1 MILSI
6 LKKIIGSKNNRDL
19 RRIRKTVAEIN
30 SLEESL
36 KLFSDKDLREKTNQF
51 RDRLASGEQ
60 LDEMLAEA
68 FATVRET
75 SRRVLAMRHFDV
87 QLIGGITLHEGRIA
101 EMRTG
106 EGKTLAATLSAYLN
120 ALPAKGVHII
130 TVNDYLAKRDAQWML
145 PLYRALGLSLGVIQ
159 SHRGGNEASS
169 FYCSADD
176 ENGLTVST
184 RKEAYAADITYGTN
198 NEFGFDYL
206 RDNMAVSSEQ
216 LVQGEL
222 FYSVIDE
229 VDSILVDEARTPL
242 IISGK
247 VSDSTKWY
255 SDFTRIV
262 KGMKRDVHYEIDEA
276 KKQVH
281 TTEVGVEYVESKLGI
296 KNLYENTQTNFIH
309 YLTATL
315 RAKTIFTKDVDYI
328 IADGQIKIV
337 DEFTGRVLEGRRYSD
352 GLHQALEAKENVKIQ
367 DENQTLASITYQNYF
382 RMYENLAGMTG
393 TAKTEEEEFVQ
404 IYNLEVV
411 EIPTNLPIQRSDQQ
425 DAVYKTNSAKLDA
438 VIEDIKLRNTK
449 GQPILLGTVSVEASE
464 EISKLLTSK
473 GIVHNVLNAKNHEE
487 EANIVAQAGRLGAVT
502 VATNM
507 AGRGVDIKLGGNPE
521 DMAIQLQIK
530 ENQQD
535 NPNFLKTKIVEFE
548 SKVEKEKQDVLE
560 LGGLYVLGTERHE
573 SRRIDNQ
580 LRGRSG
586 RQGDPGESR
595 FYISLQDDLMRRFQG
610 ERIESIMNKLNLP
623 DEERI
628 EQSMV
633 TKSIE
638 RAQAQVES
646 LNFEIRK
653 NVLKFDQVLNQ
664 QRDVIYKWRRELL
677 RSESIHD
684 LIEGWFED
692 VVDLISKNIENYKKS
707 YESLDQFKDLVEN
720 ELSELLSDAA
730 KNKLFQN
737 LEINDNLDIE
747 KSLKDLFYDNEKQD
761 ENNFWNLAR
770 GSALSFIDQS
780 WKDHLAEMDYLRS
793 GIGLRAMGQRDP
805 LVEYQNEGYDLFEEL
820 IDNVKFSVIRI
831 LLNFD
836 KNLIVQ
842 KEKNIDDNVKEKT
855 ITKDKIGRND
865 PCYCGSG
872 KKYKKC
878 GMVDACIKK
887 S

>member
-1 MILSI
+1 MSIFKKVLSV
-6 LKKIIGSKNNRDL
+6 GSGKLASELND
-19 RRIRKTVAEIN
+19 VVQAIN
-30 SLEESL
+30 DKEKDFE
-36 KLFSDKDLREKTNQF
+36 LFSDEEIKVNFQDLSKKLNGDPQSIEV
-51 RDRLASGEQ
+51 
-60 LDEMLAEA
+60 EA
-68 FATVRET
+68 FAYIREAAKRT
-75 SRRVLAMRHFDV
+75 LGQRHYDV
-87 QLIGGITLHEGRIA
+87 QLFGGLVLLRNKIA
-101 EMRTG
+101 EMKTG
-106 EGKTLAATLSAYLN
+106 EGKTLVSTLPISLM
-120 ALPAKGVHII
+120 ALFKKGVHVV
-130 TVNDYLAKRDAQWML
+130 TVNEYLAKRDAEWMS
-145 PLYRALGLSLGVIQ
+145 PIYNFLGLEV
-159 SHRGGNEASS
+159 
-169 FYCSADD
+169 
-176 ENGLTVST
+176 GLIHSNQDPAE
-184 RKEAYAADITYGTN
+184 KNQAYKKDITYGTN

-206 RDNMAVSSEQ
+206 RDNMAISGEQ

-255 SDFTRIV
+255 SEFTKIV
-262 KGMKRDVHYEIDEA
+262 KGMKRDIHYEIDEA

-281 TTEVGVEYVESKLGI
+281 TTELGVEYVESKLGI
-296 KNLYENTQTNFIH
+296 TNLYENTKTNFIH

-315 RAKTIFTKDVDYI
+315 RAKTIFVKDVDYI
-328 IADGQIKIV
+328 VADGQIKIV

-411 EIPTNLPIQRSDQQ
+411 EIPTNLPIQRADQQ
-425 DAVYKTNSAKLDA
+425 DAVYKTNKAKLDA
-438 VIEDIKLRNTK
+438 VIEDIKHRNEN

-473 GIVHNVLNAKNHEE
+473 GIVHNVLNAKNHEQ
-487 EANIVAQAGRLGAVT
+487 EANIIAQAGKLGAVT

-507 AGRGVDIKLGGNPE
+507 AGRGVDIKLGGNADE
-521 DMAIQLQIK
+521 MALQLQIN
-530 ENQQD
+530 ENELD
-535 NPNFLKTKIVEFE
+535 NSNYLKSKIVELE
-548 SKVEKEKQDVLE
+548 ENVEKEKEKVLS

-595 FYISLQDDLMRRFQG
+595 FYISLQDELMRRFQG

-623 DEERI
+623 DDERI

-677 RSESIHD
+677 RSENINN
-684 LIEGWFED
+684 LIEGWLSD
-692 VVDLISKNIENYKKS
+692 VLETVSNNIDSYKKS
-707 YESLDQFKDLVEN
+707 YENLEHFNELVEN
-720 ELSELLSDAA
+720 ELGELLSDSVKSKFL
-730 KNKLFQN
+730 KNIQIN
-737 LEINDNLDIE
+737 DDLEIY
-747 KSLKDLFYDNEKQD
+747 KDLESLFDYNKKQD
-761 ENNFWNLAR
+761 SDNFWNLAR

-780 WKDHLAEMDYLRS
+780 WKDHLSEMDYLRS

-820 IDNVKFSVIRI
+820 INNVKFSVIRI

-836 KNLIVQ
+836 KTLIVQ
-842 KEKNIDDNVKEKT
+842 KEKNIDDNVKEKV

-878 GMVDACIKK
+878 GLVNKCIKK

>member
-1 MILSI
+1 MSIFKKVLSV
-6 LKKIIGSKNNRDL
+6 GSGKLATELNT
-19 RRIRKTVAEIN
+19 IVAAIN
-30 SLEESL
+30 SKEQEFE
-36 KLFSDKDLREKTNQF
+36 KFSDQEIKTNFQN
-51 RDRLASGEQ
+51 LSEQ
-60 LDEMLAEA
+60 LEGSSQNIEVEA
-68 FATVRET
+68 FAYTREAAKRT
-75 SRRVLAMRHFDV
+75 LGQRHYDV
-87 QLIGGITLHEGRIA
+87 QIFGGLVLLRNKIA
-101 EMRTG
+101 EMKTG
-106 EGKTLAATLSAYLN
+106 EGKTLVSTLPISLM
-120 ALPAKGVHII
+120 ALYKKGVHVV
-130 TVNDYLAKRDAQWML
+130 TVNEYLAKRDAEWMS
-145 PLYRALGLSLGVIQ
+145 PVYEFLGLEVGLIHSNQDPL
-159 SHRGGNEASS
+159 NKAAS
-169 FYCSADD
+169 Y
-176 ENGLTVST
+176 
-184 RKEAYAADITYGTN
+184 KKDITYGTN

-206 RDNMAVSSEQ
+206 RDNMAVSNEQ

-255 SDFTRIV
+255 SDFTRIA
-262 KGMKRDVHYEIDEA
+262 KGMKRDIHYEIDEA

-281 TTEVGVEYVESKLGI
+281 TTEAGVEYVESKLGI
-296 KNLYENTQTNFIH
+296 ANLYENTQTNFIH

-315 RAKTIFTKDVDYI
+315 RAKTIFTKDIDYI
-328 IADGQIKIV
+328 VSDGQIKIV

-411 EIPTNLPIQRSDQQ
+411 EIPTNLPIQRIDQQ
-425 DAVYKTNSAKLDA
+425 DAVYKTNTAKLEA
-438 VIEDIKLRNTK
+438 VIEDIKIRNDR

-473 GIVHNVLNAKNHEE
+473 GIVHNVLNAKNHEQ
-487 EANIVAQAGRLGAVT
+487 EAQIIAQAGRMGAVT

-521 DMAIQLQIK
+521 EMAIQQLKK
-530 ENQQD
+530 ENQED
-535 NPNFLKTKIVEFE
+535 NKDLLNSKISAFE
-548 SKVEKEKQDVLE
+548 SEVEKEKKRVLE

-595 FYISLQDDLMRRFQG
+595 FFISLQDDLMRRFQG

-677 RSESIHD
+677 RSKNIKN

-692 VVDLISKNIENYKKS
+692 VADIVSNNIESYKKN
-707 YESLDQFKDLVEN
+707 YETLEDFKNLVEN
-720 ELSELLSDAA
+720 ELSELLSDTS
-730 KNKLFQN
+730 KNKLIQK
-737 LEINDNLDIE
+737 LEINDNLDIK
-747 KSLKDLFYDNEKQD
+747 KSLEELFYNNENQD
-761 ENNFWNLAR
+761 INNFWNLAR
-770 GSALSFIDQS
+770 NSSLSFIDQS

-836 KNLIVQ
+836 KNLIVK

-855 ITKDKIGRND
+855 FTKDKIGRND

>member
-1 MILSI
+1 MSIFKKVLSV
-6 LKKIIGSKNNRDL
+6 GSGKLASELND
-19 RRIRKTVAEIN
+19 VVQAIN
-30 SLEESL
+30 DKEKEFE
-36 KLFSDKDLREKTNQF
+36 LFSDEEIKVNFQDLSKKLNGDPQSIEV
-51 RDRLASGEQ
+51 
-60 LDEMLAEA
+60 EA
-68 FATVRET
+68 FAYIREAAKRT
-75 SRRVLAMRHFDV
+75 LGQRHYDV
-87 QLIGGITLHEGRIA
+87 QLFGGLVLLRNKIA
-101 EMRTG
+101 EMKTG
-106 EGKTLAATLSAYLN
+106 EGKTLVSTLPISLM
-120 ALPAKGVHII
+120 ALFKKGVHVV
-130 TVNDYLAKRDAQWML
+130 TVNEYLAKRDAEWMS
-145 PLYRALGLSLGVIQ
+145 PIYNFLGLEV
-159 SHRGGNEASS
+159 
-169 FYCSADD
+169 
-176 ENGLTVST
+176 GLIHSNQNPEE
-184 RKEAYAADITYGTN
+184 KNQAYKKDITYGTN

-206 RDNMAVSSEQ
+206 RDNMAISSEQ

-255 SDFTRIV
+255 SEFTKIV
-262 KGMKRDVHYEIDEA
+262 KGMKRDIHYEIDEA

-281 TTEVGVEYVESKLGI
+281 TTELGVEFVESKLGI
-296 KNLYENTQTNFIH
+296 SNLYENTKTNFIH

-315 RAKTIFTKDVDYI
+315 RAKTIFVKDVDYI
-328 IADGQIKIV
+328 VADGQIKIV

-411 EIPTNLPIQRSDQQ
+411 EIPTNLPIQRADQQ
-425 DAVYKTNSAKLDA
+425 DAVYKTNKAKLDA
-438 VIEDIKLRNTK
+438 VIEDIKHRNQN

-464 EISKLLTSK
+464 EISKILTSK
-473 GIVHNVLNAKNHEE
+473 GIVHNVLNAKNHEQ
-487 EANIVAQAGRLGAVT
+487 EANIIAQAGKLGAVT

-507 AGRGVDIKLGGNPE
+507 AGRGVDIKLGGNAE
-521 DMAIQLQIK
+521 EMAIQLQIK
-530 ENQQD
+530 ENELD
-535 NPNFLKTKIVEFE
+535 NPNYLKSKISELE
-548 SKVEKEKQDVLE
+548 ENVEKEKEKVLS

-595 FYISLQDDLMRRFQG
+595 FYISLQDELMRRFQG

-623 DEERI
+623 DDERI

-677 RSESIHD
+677 RSESVSD
-684 LIEGWFED
+684 LIEGWLSD
-692 VVDLISKNIENYKKS
+692 VLETVENNIESYKKS
-707 YESLDQFKDLVEN
+707 YENLEHFNELVEN
-720 ELSELLSDAA
+720 ELGELLSDSVRGKFI
-730 KNKLFQN
+730 KNLQ
-737 LEINDNLDIE
+737 INDDLDIY
-747 KSLKDLFYDNEKQD
+747 KDLENLFNENKKQD
-761 ENNFWNLAR
+761 IDNFWNLAR

-780 WKDHLAEMDYLRS
+780 WKDHLSEMDYLRS

-820 IDNVKFSVIRI
+820 INNVKFSVIRI

-842 KEKNIDDNVKEKT
+842 KEKNIDDNVKEKV

-878 GMVDACIKK
+878 GLVDKCIKK

>member
-1 MILSI
+1 LSI
-6 LKKIIGSKNNRDL
+6 FKRVLSVGSGKLVSELND
-19 RRIRKTVAEIN
+19 VVQAIN
-30 SLEESL
+30 DKEKEFE
-36 KLFSDKDLREKTNQF
+36 LFSDEEIKLNFQELSKKLNGDPQSIEV
-51 RDRLASGEQ
+51 
-60 LDEMLAEA
+60 EA
-68 FATVRET
+68 FAYIREAAKRT
-75 SRRVLAMRHFDV
+75 LGQRHYDV
-87 QLIGGITLHEGRIA
+87 QLFGGLVLLRNKIA
-101 EMRTG
+101 EMKTG
-106 EGKTLAATLSAYLN
+106 EGKTLVSTLPISLM
-120 ALPAKGVHII
+120 ALFKKGVHVV
-130 TVNDYLAKRDAQWML
+130 TVNEYLAKRDAEWMS
-145 PLYRALGLSLGVIQ
+145 PIYNFLGLEV
-159 SHRGGNEASS
+159 
-169 FYCSADD
+169 
-176 ENGLTVST
+176 GLIHSNQNPAE
-184 RKEAYAADITYGTN
+184 KNQAYKKDITYGTN

-206 RDNMAVSSEQ
+206 RDNMAISREQ

-255 SDFTRIV
+255 SEFTKIV
-262 KGMKRDVHYEIDEA
+262 KGMKRDIHYEIDEA

-281 TTEVGVEYVESKLGI
+281 TTELGVEYVESKLGI
-296 KNLYENTQTNFIH
+296 SNLYENTKTNFIH

-315 RAKTIFTKDVDYI
+315 RAKTIYLKDVDYI
-328 IADGQIKIV
+328 IEDGQIKIV

-411 EIPTNLPIQRSDQQ
+411 EIPTNLPVQRVDQQ
-425 DAVYKTNSAKLDA
+425 DAVYKTNKAKLEA
-438 VIEDIKLRNTK
+438 VIEDIRIRNQN

-464 EISKLLTSK
+464 EISKILTSK
-473 GIVHNVLNAKNHEE
+473 GIIHNVLNAKNHEQ
-487 EANIVAQAGRLGAVT
+487 EANIIAQAGKLGAVT

-507 AGRGVDIKLGGNPE
+507 AGRGVDIKLGGNADE
-521 DMAIQLQIK
+521 MALQLQIK
-530 ENQQD
+530 EEKLE
-535 NPNFLKTKIVEFE
+535 NPNYLISKIKELE
-548 SKVEKEKQDVLE
+548 DNVEKEKEKVLS

-595 FYISLQDDLMRRFQG
+595 FYISLQDELMRRFQG

-623 DEERI
+623 DDERI

-677 RSESIHD
+677 RSENISS
-684 LIEGWFED
+684 LIEGWLSD
-692 VVDLISKNIENYKKS
+692 VLETVANNIESFKKS
-707 YESLDQFKDLVEN
+707 YDNLEHFNELVEN
-720 ELSELLSDAA
+720 ELGELLSDLVRS
-730 KNKLFQN
+730 KFLKN
-737 LEINDNLDIE
+737 LEINDDLDIY
-747 KSLKDLFYDNEKQD
+747 KDLENLFYDNENQD
-761 ENNFWNLAR
+761 KENFWRLAR

-780 WKDHLAEMDYLRS
+780 WKDHLSEMDYLRS

-820 IDNVKFSVIRI
+820 INNVKFSVIRI

-836 KNLIVQ
+836 KTFIVQ
-842 KEKNIDDNVKEKT
+842 KEKNIDDNVKDKV
-855 ITKDKIGRND
+855 IAKDKIGRND

-872 KKYKKC
+872 KKFKKC
-878 GMVDACIKK
+878 GLVDKCIKK

>member
-1 MILSI
+1 MSIFKKVLSV
-6 LKKIIGSKNNRDL
+6 GSGKLASELND
-19 RRIRKTVAEIN
+19 VVQAIN
-30 SLEESL
+30 DKEKEFE
-36 KLFSDKDLREKTNQF
+36 LFSDEEIKLNFQDLSKKLNGDPQSIEV
-51 RDRLASGEQ
+51 
-60 LDEMLAEA
+60 EA
-68 FATVRET
+68 FAYIREAAKRT
-75 SRRVLAMRHFDV
+75 LGQRHYDV
-87 QLIGGITLHEGRIA
+87 QLFGGLVLLRNKIA
-101 EMRTG
+101 EMKTG
-106 EGKTLAATLSAYLN
+106 EGKTLVSTLPISLM
-120 ALPAKGVHII
+120 ALFKKGVHVV
-130 TVNDYLAKRDAQWML
+130 TVNEYLAKRDAEWMS
-145 PLYRALGLSLGVIQ
+145 PIYNFLGLDV
-159 SHRGGNEASS
+159 
-169 FYCSADD
+169 
-176 ENGLTVST
+176 GLIHSNQDPEE
-184 RKEAYAADITYGTN
+184 KNQAYKKDITYGTN

-206 RDNMAVSSEQ
+206 RDNMAISSEQ

-255 SDFTRIV
+255 SEFTKIV

-281 TTEVGVEYVESKLGI
+281 TTELGVEFVESKLGI
-296 KNLYENTQTNFIH
+296 SNLYENTKTNFIH

-315 RAKTIFTKDVDYI
+315 RAKTIFVKDVDYI
-328 IADGQIKIV
+328 VSDGQIKIV

-352 GLHQALEAKENVKIQ
+352 GLHQALEAKENVRIQ

-411 EIPTNLPIQRSDQQ
+411 EIPTNLPIQRADQQ
-425 DAVYKTNSAKLDA
+425 DAVYKTNKAKLDA
-438 VIEDIKLRNTK
+438 VIEDIKLRNQN
-449 GQPILLGTVSVEASE
+449 GQPVLLGTVSVEASE
-464 EISKLLTSK
+464 EISKILTSK
-473 GIVHNVLNAKNHEE
+473 GIVHNVLNAKNHEQ
-487 EANIVAQAGRLGAVT
+487 EANIIAQAGKLGAVT

-507 AGRGVDIKLGGNPE
+507 AGRGVDIKLGGNAE
-521 DMAIQLQIK
+521 EMALQLQIN
-530 ENQQD
+530 ENEQD
-535 NPNFLKTKIVEFE
+535 NPNYLE
-548 SKVEKEKQDVLE
+548 SKISELEENVEIEKEKVLS

-595 FYISLQDDLMRRFQG
+595 FYISLQDELMRRFQG
-610 ERIESIMNKLNLP
+610 ERIESIMTKLNLP
-623 DEERI
+623 DDERI

-677 RSESIHD
+677 RSQNINS
-684 LIEGWFED
+684 LIEGWLSD
-692 VVDLISKNIENYKKS
+692 VLETVANNIDSYKKT
-707 YESLDQFKDLVEN
+707 YENLEHFN
-720 ELSELLSDAA
+720 ELVNDELGELLSDSVRSKFI
-730 KNKLFQN
+730 KNLQ
-737 LEINDNLDIE
+737 INDDLDIY
-747 KSLKDLFYDNEKQD
+747 KDLEDLFNENEKQD
-761 ENNFWNLAR
+761 TDNFWNLAR

-780 WKDHLAEMDYLRS
+780 WKDHLSEMDYLRS

-805 LVEYQNEGYDLFEEL
+805 LVEYQNEGYDLFEDL
-820 IDNVKFSVIRI
+820 INNVKFSVIRI

-842 KEKNIDDNVKEKT
+842 KDKNIDDNVKEKV

-878 GMVDACIKK
+878 GLVDKCIKK

>member
-1 MILSI
+1 MSIFKRVLSV
-6 LKKIIGSKNNRDL
+6 GSGKLVSELND
-19 RRIRKTVAEIN
+19 VVQAIN
-30 SLEESL
+30 DKEKEFE
-36 KLFSDKDLREKTNQF
+36 LFSDEEIKLNFQELSKKLNGDPQSIEV
-51 RDRLASGEQ
+51 
-60 LDEMLAEA
+60 EA
-68 FATVRET
+68 FAYIREAAKRT
-75 SRRVLAMRHFDV
+75 LGQRHYDV
-87 QLIGGITLHEGRIA
+87 QLFGGLVLLRNKIA
-101 EMRTG
+101 EMKTG
-106 EGKTLAATLSAYLN
+106 EGKTLVSTLPISLM
-120 ALPAKGVHII
+120 ALFKKGVHVV
-130 TVNDYLAKRDAQWML
+130 TVNEYLAKRDAEWMS
-145 PLYRALGLSLGVIQ
+145 PIYNFLGLEV
-159 SHRGGNEASS
+159 
-169 FYCSADD
+169 
-176 ENGLTVST
+176 GLIHSNQDPAE
-184 RKEAYAADITYGTN
+184 KNQAYKKDITYGTN

-206 RDNMAVSSEQ
+206 RDNMAISREQ

-255 SDFTRIV
+255 SEFTKIV
-262 KGMKRDVHYEIDEA
+262 KGMKRDIHYEIDEA

-281 TTEVGVEYVESKLGI
+281 TTELGVEYVESKLGI
-296 KNLYENTQTNFIH
+296 SNLYENTKTNFIH

-315 RAKTIFTKDVDYI
+315 RAKTIYLKDVDYI
-328 IADGQIKIV
+328 IEDGQIKIV

-411 EIPTNLPIQRSDQQ
+411 EIPTNLPVQRVDQQ
-425 DAVYKTNSAKLDA
+425 DAVYKTNKAKLEA
-438 VIEDIKLRNTK
+438 VIEDIRIRNQN

-464 EISKLLTSK
+464 EISKILTSK
-473 GIVHNVLNAKNHEE
+473 GIIHNVLNAKNHEQ
-487 EANIVAQAGRLGAVT
+487 EANIIAQAGKLGAVT

-507 AGRGVDIKLGGNPE
+507 AGRGVDIKLGGNADE
-521 DMAIQLQIK
+521 MALQLQIK
-530 ENQQD
+530 EEKLE
-535 NPNFLKTKIVEFE
+535 NPNYLISKIKELE
-548 SKVEKEKQDVLE
+548 DNVEKEKEKVLS

-595 FYISLQDDLMRRFQG
+595 FYISLQDELMRRFQG

-623 DEERI
+623 DDERI

-677 RSESIHD
+677 RSENISS
-684 LIEGWFED
+684 LIEGWLSD
-692 VVDLISKNIENYKKS
+692 VLETVANNIESFKKS
-707 YESLDQFKDLVEN
+707 YENLEHFNELVEN
-720 ELSELLSDAA
+720 ELGELLSDLARG
-730 KNKLFQN
+730 KFLKN
-737 LEINDNLDIE
+737 LEINDDLDIY
-747 KSLKDLFYDNEKQD
+747 KDLENLFYDNENQD
-761 ENNFWNLAR
+761 KENFWRLAR

-780 WKDHLAEMDYLRS
+780 WKDHLSEMDYLRS

-820 IDNVKFSVIRI
+820 INNVKFSVIRI

-836 KNLIVQ
+836 KTLIVQ
-842 KEKNIDDNVKEKT
+842 KEKNIDDNVKDKV
-855 ITKDKIGRND
+855 IAKDKIGRND

-872 KKYKKC
+872 KKFKKC
-878 GMVDACIKK
+878 GLVDKCIKK

>member
-1 MILSI
+1 LSI
-6 LKKIIGSKNNRDL
+6 FKKVLSVGSGKLASELNN
-19 RRIRKTVAEIN
+19 IVQAIN
-30 SLEESL
+30 DKEKEFES
-36 KLFSDKDLREKTNQF
+36 FSDEEIKAKFQDLSKK
-51 RDRLASGEQ
+51 
-60 LDEMLAEA
+60 LDGNPQNIEVEA
-68 FATVRET
+68 FAYIREAAKRT
-75 SRRVLAMRHFDV
+75 LGQRHYDV
-87 QLIGGITLHEGRIA
+87 QLFGGLVLLRNKIA
-101 EMRTG
+101 EMKTG
-106 EGKTLAATLSAYLN
+106 EGKTLVSTLPISLM
-120 ALPAKGVHII
+120 ALFKKGVHVV
-130 TVNDYLAKRDAQWML
+130 TVNEYLAKRDAEWMS
-145 PLYRALGLSLGVIQ
+145 PIYNFLGLEV
-159 SHRGGNEASS
+159 
-169 FYCSADD
+169 
-176 ENGLTVST
+176 GLIYSNQDPEE
-184 RKEAYAADITYGTN
+184 KNQAYKKDITYGTN

-206 RDNMAVSSEQ
+206 RDNMAISNEQ

-255 SDFTRIV
+255 SEFTKIV

-281 TTEVGVEYVESKLGI
+281 TTELGVEFVESKLGI
-296 KNLYENTQTNFIH
+296 SNLYENTKTNFIH

-315 RAKTIFTKDVDYI
+315 RAKTIFVKDVDYI
-328 IADGQIKIV
+328 VSDGQIKIV

-411 EIPTNLPIQRSDQQ
+411 EIPTNLPIQRADQQ
-425 DAVYKTNSAKLDA
+425 DAVYKTNKAKLDA
-438 VIEDIKLRNTK
+438 VIEDIKLRNQI
-449 GQPILLGTVSVEASE
+449 GQPVLLGTVSVEASE
-464 EISKLLTSK
+464 EISKILTSK
-473 GIVHNVLNAKNHEE
+473 GIIHNVLNAKNHEQ
-487 EANIVAQAGRLGAVT
+487 EANIIAQAGKLGAVT

-507 AGRGVDIKLGGNPE
+507 AGRGVDIKLGGNAE
-521 DMAIQLQIK
+521 EMALQLQINDN
-530 ENQQD
+530 EQD
-535 NPNFLKTKIVEFE
+535 NPNYLGSKISELE
-548 SKVEKEKQDVLE
+548 ENVEKEKEKVLS

-595 FYISLQDDLMRRFQG
+595 FYISLQDELMRRFQG
-610 ERIESIMNKLNLP
+610 ERIESIMTKLNLP
-623 DEERI
+623 DDERI

-677 RSESIHD
+677 RSKNING
-684 LIEGWFED
+684 LIEGWLSD
-692 VVDLISKNIENYKKS
+692 VIETVAINIDSYKKT
-707 YESLDQFKDLVEN
+707 YENLEHFSELVEN
-720 ELSELLSDAA
+720 ELSELLSDSARS
-730 KNKLFQN
+730 NFLNSLQ
-737 LEINDNLDIE
+737 INDDLDIYKE
-747 KSLKDLFYDNEKQD
+747 LENLFNEKETQD
-761 ENNFWNLAR
+761 RDNFWNLAR

-780 WKDHLAEMDYLRS
+780 WKDHLSEMDYLRS

-820 IDNVKFSVIRI
+820 INNVKFSVIRI

-836 KNLIVQ
+836 KTLIVQ
-842 KEKNIDDNVKEKT
+842 KEKNIDDNVKEEV

-878 GMVDACIKK
+878 GLVDKCIKK

>member
-1 MILSI
+1 LSI
-6 LKKIIGSKNNRDL
+6 FKRVLSVGSGKLVSELND
-19 RRIRKTVAEIN
+19 VVQAIN
-30 SLEESL
+30 DKENEFE
-36 KLFSDKDLREKTNQF
+36 LFSDEEIKLNFQELSKKLNGDPQSIEV
-51 RDRLASGEQ
+51 
-60 LDEMLAEA
+60 EA
-68 FATVRET
+68 FAYIREAAKRT
-75 SRRVLAMRHFDV
+75 LGQRHYDV
-87 QLIGGITLHEGRIA
+87 QLFGGLVLLRNKIA
-101 EMRTG
+101 EMKTG
-106 EGKTLAATLSAYLN
+106 EGKTLVSTLPISLM
-120 ALPAKGVHII
+120 ALFKKGVHVV
-130 TVNDYLAKRDAQWML
+130 TVNEYLAKRDAEWMS
-145 PLYRALGLSLGVIQ
+145 PIYNFLGLEV
-159 SHRGGNEASS
+159 
-169 FYCSADD
+169 
-176 ENGLTVST
+176 GLIHSNQDPAE
-184 RKEAYAADITYGTN
+184 KNQAYKKDITYGTN

-206 RDNMAVSSEQ
+206 RDNMAISREQ

-255 SDFTRIV
+255 SEFTKIV
-262 KGMKRDVHYEIDEA
+262 KGMKRDIHYEIDEA

-281 TTEVGVEYVESKLGI
+281 TTELGVEYVESKLGI
-296 KNLYENTQTNFIH
+296 SNLYENTKTNFIH

-315 RAKTIFTKDVDYI
+315 RAKTIYLKDVDYI
-328 IADGQIKIV
+328 IEDGQIKIV

-411 EIPTNLPIQRSDQQ
+411 EIPTNLPVQRVDQQ
-425 DAVYKTNSAKLDA
+425 DAVYKTNKAKLEA
-438 VIEDIKLRNTK
+438 VIEDIRIRNQN

-464 EISKLLTSK
+464 EISKILTSK
-473 GIVHNVLNAKNHEE
+473 GIIHNVLNAKNHEQ
-487 EANIVAQAGRLGAVT
+487 EANIIAQAGKLGAVT

-507 AGRGVDIKLGGNPE
+507 AGRGVDIKLGGNADE
-521 DMAIQLQIK
+521 MALQLQIK
-530 ENQQD
+530 EEKLE
-535 NPNFLKTKIVEFE
+535 NPNYLISKIKELE
-548 SKVEKEKQDVLE
+548 DNVEKEKEKVLS

-595 FYISLQDDLMRRFQG
+595 FYISLQDELMRRFQG

-623 DEERI
+623 DDERI

-677 RSESIHD
+677 RSENISS
-684 LIEGWFED
+684 LIEGWLSD
-692 VVDLISKNIENYKKS
+692 VLETVANNIESFKKS
-707 YESLDQFKDLVEN
+707 YDNLEHFNELVEN
-720 ELSELLSDAA
+720 ELGELLSDLVRS
-730 KNKLFQN
+730 KFLKN
-737 LEINDNLDIE
+737 LEINDDLDIY
-747 KSLKDLFYDNEKQD
+747 KDLENLFYDNENQD
-761 ENNFWNLAR
+761 KENFWRLAR

-780 WKDHLAEMDYLRS
+780 WKDHLSEMDYLRS

-820 IDNVKFSVIRI
+820 INNVKFSVIRI

-836 KNLIVQ
+836 KTFIVQ
-842 KEKNIDDNVKEKT
+842 KEKNIDDNVKDKV
-855 ITKDKIGRND
+855 IAKDKIGRND

-872 KKYKKC
+872 KKFKKC
-878 GMVDACIKK
+878 GLVDKCIKK

>member
-1 MILSI
+1 MSIFKKVLSV
-6 LKKIIGSKNNRDL
+6 GSGKLASELNSVVD
-19 RRIRKTVAEIN
+19 AIN
-30 SLEESL
+30 SKEQEFE
-36 KLFSDKDLREKTNQF
+36 KLSDQEIKTNFQN
-51 RDRLASGEQ
+51 LSKQ
-60 LDEMLAEA
+60 LNDSPSKIEVEA
-68 FATVRET
+68 FAYTREAAKRT
-75 SRRVLAMRHFDV
+75 LGQRHYDV
-87 QLIGGITLHEGRIA
+87 QIFGGLVLLRNKIA
-101 EMRTG
+101 EMKTG
-106 EGKTLAATLSAYLN
+106 EGKTLVSTLPISLM
-120 ALPAKGVHII
+120 ALYKKGVHVV
-130 TVNDYLAKRDAQWML
+130 TVNEYLAKRDAEWMS
-145 PLYRALGLSLGVIQ
+145 PIYEFLGLEVGLI
-159 SHRGGNEASS
+159 HSS
-169 FYCSADD
+169 QDPLDKA
-176 ENGLTVST
+176 G
-184 RKEAYAADITYGTN
+184 AYQKDITYGTN

-255 SDFTRIV
+255 SDFTKIV
-262 KGMKRDVHYEIDEA
+262 KGMKKDVHYEIDEA

-296 KNLYENTQTNFIH
+296 SNLYENTQTNFIH

-328 IADGQIKIV
+328 VSDGQIKIV

-404 IYNLEVV
+404 IYNLEVI
-411 EIPTNLPIQRSDQQ
+411 EIPTNLPIQRMDQQ
-425 DAVYKTNSAKLDA
+425 DAVYKTNTAKLDA
-438 VIEDIKLRNTK
+438 VIEDIKIRNEK

-464 EISKLLTSK
+464 EISKILTSK
-473 GIVHNVLNAKNHEE
+473 GIVHNVLNAKNHEQ
-487 EANIVAQAGRLGAVT
+487 EAHIIAQAGRLGAVT

-521 DMAIQLQIK
+521 EMAIQQQIN

-535 NPNFLKTKIVEFE
+535 NPSFLE
-548 SKVEKEKQDVLE
+548 SKVLQFESQVQEEKQKVLE

-677 RSESIHD
+677 RSEKIND
-684 LIEGWFED
+684 LIESWLSD
-692 VVDLISKNIENYKKS
+692 VLETVDINIESYKKS
-707 YESLDQFKDLVEN
+707 YENLEHFQELVEN
-720 ELSELLSDAA
+720 ELSELLSDVSRNKFM
-730 KNKLFQN
+730 KNLQINDDLDIYKN
-737 LEINDNLDIE
+737 LE
-747 KSLKDLFYDNEKQD
+747 DLFRENESQD
-761 ENNFWNLAR
+761 QSNFWNLAR
-770 GSALSFIDQS
+770 GSALSFIDQL
-780 WKDHLAEMDYLRS
+780 WKDHLSEMDYLRS

-805 LVEYQNEGYDLFEEL
+805 LVEYQNEGYDLFEDL
-820 IDNVKFSVIRI
+820 INNVKFSVIRI

-872 KKYKKC
+872 RKYKKC
-878 GMVDACIKK
+878 GLVDKCIKK

>member
-1 MILSI
+1 MSIFKKVLSV
-6 LKKIIGSKNNRDL
+6 GSGKLASELNT
-19 RRIRKTVAEIN
+19 IVAAIN
-30 SLEESL
+30 SKEQEFE
-36 KLFSDKDLREKTNQF
+36 KFSDQEIKTNFQN
-51 RDRLASGEQ
+51 LSEQ
-60 LDEMLAEA
+60 LEDSSQNIEVEA
-68 FATVRET
+68 FAYTREAAKRT
-75 SRRVLAMRHFDV
+75 LGQRHYDV
-87 QLIGGITLHEGRIA
+87 QIFGGLVLLRNKIA
-101 EMRTG
+101 EMKTG
-106 EGKTLAATLSAYLN
+106 EGKTLVSTLPISLM
-120 ALPAKGVHII
+120 ALYKKGVHVV
-130 TVNDYLAKRDAQWML
+130 TVNEYLAKRDAEWMS
-145 PLYRALGLSLGVIQ
+145 PVYEFLGLEVGLIHSNQDPLDKA
-159 SHRGGNEASS
+159 AS
-169 FYCSADD
+169 Y
-176 ENGLTVST
+176 
-184 RKEAYAADITYGTN
+184 KKDITYGTN

-206 RDNMAVSSEQ
+206 RDNMAVSNEQ

-262 KGMKRDVHYEIDEA
+262 KGMKRDIHYEIDEA

-281 TTEVGVEYVESKLGI
+281 TTEAGVEYVESKLGI
-296 KNLYENTQTNFIH
+296 TNLYENTQTNFIH

-328 IADGQIKIV
+328 VSDGQIKIV

-411 EIPTNLPIQRSDQQ
+411 EITTNLPIQRMDQQ
-425 DAVYKTNSAKLDA
+425 DAVYKTNTAKLDA
-438 VIEDIKLRNTK
+438 VIEDIKIRNDK

-473 GIVHNVLNAKNHEE
+473 GIVHNVLNAKNHEQ
-487 EANIVAQAGRLGAVT
+487 EAHIIAQAGRMGAVT

-521 DMAIQLQIK
+521 EMAIQQQIK

-535 NPNFLKTKIVEFE
+535 NQEYLASKISKFE
-548 SKVEKEKQDVLE
+548 SEVEKEKKHVLE

-677 RSESIHD
+677 RSKNIKN

-692 VVDLISKNIENYKKS
+692 VADIVSNNIESYKKN
-707 YESLDQFKDLVEN
+707 YETLEDFKNFVDN
-720 ELSELLSDAA
+720 ELSELLSDAS
-730 KNKLFQN
+730 KNKLIQK
-737 LEINDNLDIE
+737 LEINDNLDIK
-747 KSLKDLFYDNEKQD
+747 KSLEELFYNNENQD
-761 ENNFWNLAR
+761 INNFWNLAR
-770 GSALSFIDQS
+770 NSALSFIDQS

-805 LVEYQNEGYDLFEEL
+805 LVEYQKEGYDLFEEL

-836 KNLIVQ
+836 KNLIVK

>member
-1 MILSI
+1 MFQKINDFFTNQKNSKL
-6 LKKIIGSKNNRDL
+6 LKEISGKYVEK
-19 RRIRKTVAEIN
+19 IN
-30 SLEESL
+30 SLENEIKTLS
-36 KLFSDKDLREKTNQF
+36 KEDIHEK
-51 RDRLASGEQ
+51 
-60 LDEMLAEA
+60 LDEIRDKSDGILSENDIC
-68 FATVRET
+68 FACAVVREVASKT
-75 SRRVLAMRHFDV
+75 IGLRHYDC
-87 QLIGGITLHEGRIA
+87 QLIGGLALFHGFIA
-101 EMRTG
+101 EMKTG
-106 EGKTLAATLSAYLN
+106 EGKTLVSTLPISLM
-120 ALPAKGVHII
+120 ALFKKGVHVV
-130 TVNDYLAKRDAQWML
+130 TVNEYLAKRDAEWMS
-145 PLYRALGLSLGVIQ
+145 PIYNFLGLDV
-159 SHRGGNEASS
+159 
-169 FYCSADD
+169 
-176 ENGLTVST
+176 GLIHSNQDPEE
-184 RKEAYAADITYGTN
+184 KNQAYKKDITYGTN

-206 RDNMAVSSEQ
+206 RDNMAISSEQ

-255 SDFTRIV
+255 SEFTKIV

-281 TTEVGVEYVESKLGI
+281 TTELGVEFVESKLGI
-296 KNLYENTQTNFIH
+296 SNLYENTKTNFIH

-315 RAKTIFTKDVDYI
+315 RAKTIYVKDVDYI
-328 IADGQIKIV
+328 VSDGQIKIV

-352 GLHQALEAKENVKIQ
+352 GLHQALEAKENVRIQ

-411 EIPTNLPIQRSDQQ
+411 EIPTNLPIQRADQQ
-425 DAVYKTNSAKLDA
+425 DAVYKTNKAKLDA
-438 VIEDIKLRNTK
+438 VIEDIKLRNQN

-464 EISKLLTSK
+464 EISKILTSK
-473 GIVHNVLNAKNHEE
+473 GIVHNVLNAKNHEQ
-487 EANIVAQAGRLGAVT
+487 EANIIAQAGKLGAVT

-507 AGRGVDIKLGGNPE
+507 AGRGVDIKLGGNAE
-521 DMAIQLQIK
+521 EMALQLQIN
-530 ENQQD
+530 ENEQD
-535 NPNFLKTKIVEFE
+535 NPNYLE
-548 SKVEKEKQDVLE
+548 SKISELEENVEIEKEKVLS

-595 FYISLQDDLMRRFQG
+595 FYISLQDELMRRFQG
-610 ERIESIMNKLNLP
+610 ERIESIMTKLNLP
-623 DEERI
+623 DDERI

-677 RSESIHD
+677 RSQNINS
-684 LIEGWFED
+684 LIEGWLSD
-692 VVDLISKNIENYKKS
+692 VLETVANNIDSYKKT
-707 YESLDQFKDLVEN
+707 YENLEHFN
-720 ELSELLSDAA
+720 ELVNDELGELLSDSVRSKFI
-730 KNKLFQN
+730 KNLQ
-737 LEINDNLDIE
+737 INDDLDIY
-747 KSLKDLFYDNEKQD
+747 KDLEDLFNENEKQD
-761 ENNFWNLAR
+761 TDNFWNLAR

-780 WKDHLAEMDYLRS
+780 WKDHLSEMDYLRS

-805 LVEYQNEGYDLFEEL
+805 LVEYQNEGYDLFEDL
-820 IDNVKFSVIRI
+820 INNVKFSVIRI

-842 KEKNIDDNVKEKT
+842 KDNNIDDNVKEKV

-878 GMVDACIKK
+878 GLVDKCIKK

>member
-1 MILSI
+1 MSIFKKVLSV
-6 LKKIIGSKNNRDL
+6 GSGKLASELNSVVD
-19 RRIRKTVAEIN
+19 AIN
-30 SLEESL
+30 SKEQEFE
-36 KLFSDKDLREKTNQF
+36 KLSDQEIKTNFQN
-51 RDRLASGEQ
+51 LSKQ
-60 LDEMLAEA
+60 LNDSPSKIEVEA
-68 FATVRET
+68 FAYTREAAKRT
-75 SRRVLAMRHFDV
+75 LGQRHYDV
-87 QLIGGITLHEGRIA
+87 QIFGGLVLLRNKIA
-101 EMRTG
+101 EMKTG
-106 EGKTLAATLSAYLN
+106 EGKTLVSTLPISLM
-120 ALPAKGVHII
+120 ALYKKGVHVV
-130 TVNDYLAKRDAQWML
+130 TVNEYLAKRDAEWMS
-145 PLYRALGLSLGVIQ
+145 PIYEFLGLEVGLI
-159 SHRGGNEASS
+159 HSS
-169 FYCSADD
+169 QDPLDKA
-176 ENGLTVST
+176 G
-184 RKEAYAADITYGTN
+184 AYQKDITYGTN

-255 SDFTRIV
+255 SDFTKIV
-262 KGMKRDVHYEIDEA
+262 KGMKKDVHYEIDEA

-296 KNLYENTQTNFIH
+296 SNLYENTQTNFIH

-328 IADGQIKIV
+328 VSDGQIKIV

-404 IYNLEVV
+404 IYNLEVI
-411 EIPTNLPIQRSDQQ
+411 EIPTNLPIQRMDQQ
-425 DAVYKTNSAKLDA
+425 DAVYKTNTAKLDA
-438 VIEDIKLRNTK
+438 VIEDIKIRNEK

-464 EISKLLTSK
+464 EISKILTSK
-473 GIVHNVLNAKNHEE
+473 GIVHNVLNAKNHEQ
-487 EANIVAQAGRLGAVT
+487 EAQIIAQAGRLGAVT

-521 DMAIQLQIK
+521 EMAIQQQIN

-535 NPNFLKTKIVEFE
+535 NPSFLE
-548 SKVEKEKQDVLE
+548 SKVLQFESQVQEEKQKVLE

-677 RSESIHD
+677 RSEKIND
-684 LIEGWFED
+684 LIESWLSD
-692 VVDLISKNIENYKKS
+692 VLETVEINIESYKKS
-707 YESLDQFKDLVEN
+707 YENLEHFQELVEN
-720 ELSELLSDAA
+720 ELSELLSDVSRNKFM
-730 KNKLFQN
+730 KNLQINDDLDIYKN
-737 LEINDNLDIE
+737 LE
-747 KSLKDLFYDNEKQD
+747 DLFRENESQD
-761 ENNFWNLAR
+761 QSNFWNLAR
-770 GSALSFIDQS
+770 GSALSFIDQL
-780 WKDHLAEMDYLRS
+780 WKDHLSEMDYLRS

-805 LVEYQNEGYDLFEEL
+805 LVEYQNEGYDLFEDL
-820 IDNVKFSVIRI
+820 INNVKFSVIRI
-831 LLNFD
+831 LMNFD

-872 KKYKKC
+872 RKYKKC
-878 GMVDACIKK
+878 GLVDKCIKK